1 MAKQETFSSRLGM
14 MLAMLGMAVGTGN
27 IWRFPR
33 IAAKNGGGE
42 FLVAWIVFLLL
53 WSIPLVLVEF
63 GLGRKTRSGPI
74 RTFIEVLGPRWAWM
88 GAFCVLVT
96 SAISFYYS
104 VVAGWTLRYI
114 TASLTGEI
122 SGDTPGVF
130 WNSFTESYEPVVMH
144 VVMIGAAVFVV
155 ARGVRA
161 IERVG
166 FFLMPAMIV
175 LVVIL
180 TIRAVMLPGAG
191 DGLAYLFT
199 VDWENLAQPRIWIE
213 ALVQNA
219 WDTGAGWGLVLCYA
233 VYLRRDEDTA
243 LNAFL
248 LPAANNVISLLA
260 AIMVFCTVF
269 SAVPQL
275 IDEAASNPRV
285 LQGLGTLDEAVAAG
299 RTFSPELLQ
308 ETVFSEG
315 NTGITFI
322 WMPQLF
328 NTLAFGRFFM
338 LLFFSALGFA
348 AFTSLVAMVEVFTRA
363 LVDAGIERT
372 KAIRIVGITSL
383 LLGLPS
389 ALWMQALD
397 NQDWVWSV
405 ALMLSGLFFSIAVVA
420 HGVKRFRD
428 EHLNHE
434 HSDIRVGR
442 WWDGVIAVVVPLEAV
457 FLLGWFLYQ
466 SRLDD
471 PVGWLRP
478 FDSGNV
484 FNVGTVLFQLGIACA
499 VLIALNGWI
508 VKKTAAAQGFGTE
521 ADASQTEP
529 PP

>member
-1 MAKQETFSSRLGM
+1 
-14 MLAMLGMAVGTGN
+14 
-27 IWRFPR
+27 
-33 IAAKNGGGE
+33 
-42 FLVAWIVFLLL
+42 
-53 WSIPLVLVEF
+53 
-63 GLGRKTRSGPI
+63 
-74 RTFIEVLGPRWAWM
+74 
-88 GAFCVLVT
+88 
-96 SAISFYYS
+96 
-104 VVAGWTLRYI
+104 
-114 TASLTGEI
+114 
-122 SGDTPGVF
+122 
-130 WNSFTESYEPVVMH
+130 
-144 VVMIGAAVFVV
+144 
-155 ARGVRA
+155 
-161 IERVG
+161 
-166 FFLMPAMIV
+166 MPALIV

-180 TIRAVMLPGAG
+180 TVRAVMLPGAA

-199 VDWENLAQPRIWIE
+199 VDWGNLAEPRIWIE

-219 WDTGAGWGLVLCYA
+219 WDTGAGWGLILCYA

-248 LPAANNVISLLA
+248 LPAANNLISLLA

-275 IDEAASNPRV
+275 IDEAASNPRA
-285 LQGLGTLDEAVAAG
+285 LQGLGRLDEAVAAG
-299 RTFSPELLQ
+299 RGFSPALLQ

-338 LLFFSALGFA
+338 LLFFSALSFA
-348 AFTSLVAMVEVFTRA
+348 AFTSLVSMVEVFTRS
-363 LVDAGIERT
+363 LVDAGIERA

-389 ALWMQALD
+389 ALWMKTLD

-405 ALMLSGLFFSIAVVA
+405 ALMLSGLFFSIAVIG
-420 HGVKRFRD
+420 HGVSRFRN

-442 WWDGVIAVVVPLEAV
+442 WWNGVIAVLVPLEAV

-471 PVGWLRP
+471 PAGWLRP
-478 FDSGNV
+478 FDAENV
-484 FNVGTVLFQLGIACA
+484 FNVGTVLFQIGIGLA
-499 VLIALNGWI
+499 VLIAANSWI
-508 VKKTAAAQGFGTE
+508 AKKTMGPKP
-521 ADASQTEP
+521 SQTEP
-529 PP
+529 ESSQTEP